1 MKDARMTLSPFAVF
15 EWQIA
20 LRYIKAK
27 RRAGF
32 ISVIAWVSFL
42 GIMLGVA
49 TLIIV
54 MAVMNGFRTDLLD
67 RILGVGGHATVRPI
81 TGTFEDI
88 DGQIAKLEAVEGVV
102 RVTPYLEGQVMVSSG
117 RLVRGALVRGLPQS
131 ALESLPV
138 LADNIRRGSLADI
151 GNQPRAVAIGQR
163 LAQRYGLD
171 IGMPLALVAP
181 RGAVTPFGTAP
192 RLRRYE
198 IAAIFE
204 VGLSEYDLS
213 FIFTNMENLGD
224 LLGQPRAASTL
235 EIVIDHADDIKAQ
248 RPALEAVLD
257 ENAYLLDWQ
266 EANATLS
273 GALKVERNV
282 MFMILTLILL
292 VAALN
297 IVSGL
302 VMLVKD
308 KGRDIAVLRSMGA
321 TRGAILRIFFITGAS
336 IGVAGTFAGLLLG
349 IVFCENIET
358 IRQLI
363 TSLTGAEL
371 FPADVYFL
379 RDLPAEIIPSQ
390 LIIVALM
397 ALGLSFLSTLYP
409 AWRAASMAPV
419 EALRYE

>member
-198 IAAIFE
+198 IVAIFE

-358 IRQLI
+358 IRQII

>member
-1 MKDARMTLSPFAVF
+1 MTLSPFAAF

-88 DGQIAKLEAVEGVV
+88 DSQIAKLEMVEGVV

-163 LAQRYGLD
+163 LAQRYGLE

-224 LLGQPRAASTL
+224 LLGQPRAASAL
-235 EIVIDHADDIKAQ
+235 EIVIEHADEIKDQ
-248 RPALEAVLD
+248 RPALEAALD
-257 ENAYLLDWQ
+257 ENTYLLDWQ

-336 IGVAGTFAGLLLG
+336 IGVAGTLAGLLLG

-358 IRQLI
+358 IRQII

>member
-1 MKDARMTLSPFAVF
+1 MTLSPFAAF

-81 TGTFEDI
+81 TGTFNDI

-138 LADNIRRGSLADI
+138 LADNIRQGSLADI
-151 GNQPRAVAIGQR
+151 GNKRRAIAIGQR
-163 LAQRYGLD
+163 LAQRYGLE
-171 IGMPLALVAP
+171 IGTPLALVAP

-213 FIFTNMENLGD
+213 FIFTNMENVAD
-224 LLGQPRAASTL
+224 LLGQTRAASAL
-235 EIVIDHADDIKAQ
+235 EIVVAHADKIKAQ
-248 RPALEAVLD
+248 RPALQAALD
-257 ENAYLLDWQ
+257 ENAYMLDWQ

-336 IGVAGTFAGLLLG
+336 IGVAGTLAGLLLG
-349 IVFCENIET
+349 VVFCENIET
-358 IRQLI
+358 IRQII

-409 AWRAASMAPV
+409 AWRAASLAPV